1 MLQTMIDRIAN
12 QPFMFVMF
20 VGAMVLL
27 YIGAY
32 TRIRHEAA
40 LGKRAHLERRKGPRV
55 VPDTKFSK
63 KRRKRG

>member
-1 MLQTMIDRIAN
+1 MLQTMIDRIVN
-12 QPFMFVMF
+12 QPFMFAMF
-20 VGAMVLL
+20 VGAMILL

-55 VPDTKFSK
+55 VPDTKFYE
-63 KRRKRG
+63 KRQKRG